1 MVDRRRALHQQL
13 IASTRAEFP
22 AMLSTEV
29 PYWSEIERMSVRRAP
44 LPACA
49 PKSDAARIY
58 RELWAEIRERLQPP
72 EQEVATI
79 ATESVTSQVSV
90 DTNQRGHAL

>member
-1 MVDRRRALHQQL
+1 MVDRRRALHREL
-13 IASTRAEFP
+13 IASTRAQFP

-58 RELWAEIRERLQPP
+58 RELWAEIRARLQLAPQLTTAGAP
-72 EQEVATI
+72 QAEPRTPSEEHDQ
-79 ATESVTSQVSV
+79 
-90 DTNQRGHAL
+90 HAHV